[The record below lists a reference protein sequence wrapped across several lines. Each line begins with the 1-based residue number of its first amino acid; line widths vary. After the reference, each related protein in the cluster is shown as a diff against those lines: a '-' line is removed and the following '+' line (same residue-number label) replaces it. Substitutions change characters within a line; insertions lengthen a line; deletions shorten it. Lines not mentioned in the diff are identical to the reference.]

1 MNANAVILRAF
12 AKRKPEDLLLR
23 PARQSSSS
31 APCFA
36 KGMMMTAMFVAIA
49 NSLSAQTKS
58 FARTDTVALRRTLDG
73 IATAHRGVM
82 GYSVSNIDTGE
93 RLSLRGD
100 ETFSTASLIKVPILV
115 TLYGLAE
122 QKQLSLDDPL
132 TVLKID
138 QVPGSGVL
146 QFMKPGMTLT
156 VNDAAALMTVLSDNT
171 ATNLL
176 LDRIIIRRVW
186 QKMEALGLA
195 HTKVHS
201 KTFLRI
207 SSVAMDS
214 SVKYGLGVST
224 PNEMARLFE
233 LLAQGKAVSAAA
245 DSAMLAM
252 LANNA
257 DGELMQRNIEGVS
270 APHKTGATDSV
281 RTECALFR
289 LQSRVVACGFTK
301 QNADARWLVD
311 NEAQVALGKLGAAI
325 VAAWP
330 RR

>member
-1 MNANAVILRAF
+1 MKTTNIVIPRLGRFAAVLGMTA
-12 AKRKPEDLLLR
+12 LLAA
-23 PARQSSSS
+23 PAR
-31 APCFA
+31 
-36 KGMMMTAMFVAIA
+36 
-49 NSLSAQTKS
+49 AQ
-58 FARTDTVALRRTLDG
+58 FARADTAALHKTLDG
-73 IATAHRGVM
+73 IAAAHHGVL
-82 GYSVSNIDTGE
+82 GYSVINLDTGE

-100 ETFSTASLIKVPILV
+100 ETFPTASLIKVPILV
-115 TLYGLAE
+115 TLYDLV
-122 QKQLSLDDPL
+122 QQHMLSLDDPI

-146 QFMKPGMTLT
+146 QFMHPGMALS
-156 VNDAAALMTVLSDNT
+156 VHDAASLMIILSDNT

-186 QKMEALGLA
+186 QKMEALGLP

-224 PNEMARLFE
+224 PNEMAHLFE
-233 LLAQGKAVSAAA
+233 LLARGQAVAPAA
-245 DSAMLAM
+245 DSAMLDI
-252 LANNA
+252 LADNA
-257 DGELMQRNIEGVS
+257 DMESMQRTIDGMRV
-270 APHKTGATDSV
+270 PHKTGATDSV

-301 QNADARWLVD
+301 ENQDTRWVVD
-311 NEAQVALGKLGAAI
+311 NEAQVSLGKIGAAV

-330 RR
+330 KK

>member
-1 MNANAVILRAF
+1 
-12 AKRKPEDLLLR
+12 
-23 PARQSSSS
+23 
-31 APCFA
+31 
-36 KGMMMTAMFVAIA
+36 
-49 NSLSAQTKS
+49 
-58 FARTDTVALRRTLDG
+58 
-73 IATAHRGVM
+73 
-82 GYSVSNIDTGE
+82 VSNLDTGE

-115 TLYGLAE
+115 TLYDLAE
-122 QKQLSLDDPL
+122 QKQL
-132 TVLKID
+132 
-138 QVPGSGVL
+138 
-146 QFMKPGMTLT
+146 
-156 VNDAAALMTVLSDNT
+156 

-176 LDRIIIRRVW
+176 LDRIVIRRVW
-186 QKMEALGLA
+186 QKMEALGLP

-207 SSVAMDS
+207 SSMAMDS

-233 LLAQGKAVSAAA
+233 LLAVGKAVSPAA
-245 DSAMLAM
+245 DSAMLD
-252 LANNA
+252 LLSKQC
-257 DGELMQRNIEGVS
+257 GQRTDAEKHRIV
-270 APHKTGATDSV
+270 ARTPQTGATDSV

-301 QNADARWLVD
+301 QNADTRWVVD
-311 NEAQVALGKLGAAI
+311 NEAQVSLGKLGSAI

>member
-1 MNANAVILRAF
+1 MKFLTVMGVV
-12 AKRKPEDLLLR
+12 LLGI
-23 PARQSSSS
+23 
-31 APCFA
+31 
-36 KGMMMTAMFVAIA
+36 GMKAEGQRV
-49 NSLSAQTKS
+49 
-58 FARTDTVALRRTLDG
+58 FARADTAALRRQLDA
-73 IATAHRGVM
+73 IAAAHHGVL
-82 GYSVSNIDTGE
+82 GYSVLNLDTGE

-115 TLYGLAE
+115 TLYHLAE

-146 QFMKPGMTLT
+146 QFMHPGMSLS
-156 VNDAAALMTVLSDNT
+156 VRDAAVLMIVLSDNT

-176 LDRIIIRRVW
+176 LDRIVIRRVW
-186 QKMEALGLA
+186 QKMEALGLP

-207 SSVAMDS
+207 SSVALDS
-214 SVKYGLGVST
+214 SEKYGLGVST
-224 PNEMARLFE
+224 PNEMAHLFE
-233 LLAQGKAVSAAA
+233 LLARGRAVAPAA
-245 DSAMLAM
+245 DSAMLEI
-252 LANNA
+252 LSNNA
-257 DGELMQRNIEGVS
+257 DGELMQRTIDGMSV
-270 APHKTGATDSV
+270 PHKTGATDSI

-301 QNADARWLVD
+301 QNADIRWLVD
-311 NEAQVALGKLGAAI
+311 NEAQVTLGKVGAAV

-330 RR
+330 RK

>member
-1 MNANAVILRAF
+1 MRFGATLGLAMVICSSQLA
-12 AKRKPEDLLLR
+12 AQGGP
-23 PARQSSSS
+23 PA
-31 APCFA
+31 
-36 KGMMMTAMFVAIA
+36 
-49 NSLSAQTKS
+49 KS
-58 FARTDTVALRRTLDG
+58 FARADTIALRRQLDG
-73 IATAHRGVM
+73 IASAHHGVL
-82 GYSVSNIDTGE
+82 GYSVSNLDTGE

-115 TLYGLAE
+115 TLYDLVE
-122 QKQLSLDDPL
+122 QKQLSLSDPL

-146 QFMKPGMTLT
+146 QFMHPGMSLS
-156 VNDAAALMTVLSDNT
+156 VSDAASLMIVLSDNT

-176 LDRIIIRRVW
+176 LDRIVIRRVW
-186 QKMEALGLA
+186 QKMETLGLP

-201 KTFLRI
+201 KTFLRM

-233 LLAQGKAVSAAA
+233 LLAQGRAVSPAA
-245 DSAMLAM
+245 DSAMLEM
-252 LANNA
+252 LSHNA
-257 DGELMQRNIEGVS
+257 DSELMQRTIESLRV
-270 APHKTGATDSV
+270 PHKTGATDSV
-281 RTECALFR
+281 RTECALFH

-301 QNADARWLVD
+301 QNTDIRWVVD
-311 NEAQVALGKLGAAI
+311 NEAQVSLGKIGAVI
-325 VAAWP
+325 VTAWP

>member
-1 MNANAVILRAF
+1 VRLRATRL
-12 AKRKPEDLLLR
+12 AGVIAVGCALLACSARMPAQSGAPLKAFVRADTSALR
-23 PARQSSSS
+23 RQLD
-31 APCFA
+31 
-36 KGMMMTAMFVAIA
+36 AIA
-49 NSLSAQTKS
+49 N
-58 FARTDTVALRRTLDG
+58 
-73 IATAHRGVM
+73 AHRGVL
-82 GYSVSNIDTGE
+82 GYSVSNLDTGE

-115 TLYGLAE
+115 TLYDLAE

-146 QFMKPGMTLT
+146 QFMHPGMSLS
-156 VNDAAALMTVLSDNT
+156 VHDAASLMIVLSDNT

-176 LDRIIIRRVW
+176 LDRIVIRRVW
-186 QKMEALGLA
+186 QKMEALGLP

-233 LLAQGKAVSAAA
+233 LLASGKAVSPAA
-245 DSAMLAM
+245 DSAMLD
-252 LANNA
+252 LLSNNA
-257 DGELMQRNIEGVS
+257 DSELMQRNIESLRV
-270 APHKTGATDSV
+270 PHKTGATDSV

-301 QNADARWLVD
+301 QNADTRWVVD
-311 NEAQVALGKLGAAI
+311 NEAQVSLGKLGSAI

>member
-1 MNANAVILRAF
+1 MRFGAVLGLVICSSQLTAQ
-12 AKRKPEDLLLR
+12 AGP
-23 PARQSSSS
+23 PA
-31 APCFA
+31 
-36 KGMMMTAMFVAIA
+36 
-49 NSLSAQTKS
+49 KS
-58 FARTDTVALRRTLDG
+58 FARADTIALRRQLEG
-73 IATAHRGVM
+73 IANAHHGVL
-82 GYSVSNIDTGE
+82 GYSISNLDTGE

-115 TLYGLAE
+115 TLYDLVE
-122 QKQLSLDDPL
+122 QKQLSLSDPL

-146 QFMKPGMTLT
+146 QFMHPGMSLS
-156 VNDAAALMTVLSDNT
+156 VSDAASLMIVLSDNT

-176 LDRIIIRRVW
+176 LDRIVIRRVW
-186 QKMEALGLA
+186 QKMETLGLP

-201 KTFLRI
+201 KTFLRM

-233 LLAQGKAVSAAA
+233 LLAQGRAVSPAA
-245 DSAMLAM
+245 DSAMLEM
-252 LANNA
+252 LSHNA
-257 DGELMQRNIEGVS
+257 DSELMQRTIEALRV
-270 APHKTGATDSV
+270 PHKTGATDSV
-281 RTECALFR
+281 RTECALFH

-301 QNADARWLVD
+301 QNTDIRWVVD
-311 NEAQVALGKLGAAI
+311 NEAQVSLGKIGAVI
-325 VAAWP
+325 VTAWP